1 MKVAVIGCTHAGTS
15 AIVNTAKLYPDAQI
29 TVYERNDNISF
40 LSCGIALYVGGVVK
54 DPDGLFY
61 SSPEKLEGLGVDTKM
76 RHEIVSVDTDRKTLK
91 VRNLVT
97 SETFDDTY
105 DKLIITTGSWPIVPK
120 LEGIDLDNILLSK
133 NYRHSNT
140 IIEKARHAKHITVV
154 GAGYI
159 GVELV
164 EAFQQ
169 NGKQVTLIDSADR
182 ILNKYL
188 DREFSDQI
196 ENSFRK
202 KGIELALGQTVTS
215 FQGEEGRVTK
225 VITDKGEIQTDLV
238 ILCIGF
244 RPNTGLF
251 KGQVDMLDNGAI
263 VVDSYMQTS
272 KPDVYAAGDCCSVLY
287 NPTGKMMYIPLATN
301 AVRMGT
307 LVARNLVK
315 HTTPYMGTQGT
326 SGLKIY
332 EHNIASTGLT
342 EGAAKDEGLQV
353 EAVTITDHY
362 RPEFMPTSESVTL
375 KVVYETETR
384 RVIGAQVI
392 SKADLTQ
399 SINTLSVCI
408 QNRMTIDQLAFIDFF
423 FQPHYNKPWN
433 FLNTAGLQALPEIQ
447 TETPVHV

>member
-61 SSPEKLEGLGVDTKM
+61 SSPEKLEELGVDTKM

-188 DREFSDQI
+188 DREFSDKI
-196 ENSFRK
+196 EESFRE
-202 KGIELALGQTVTS
+202 KGIKLALGQTVTS
-215 FQGEEGRVTK
+215 FQGEEGKVTK

-392 SKADLTQ
+392 SEADLTQ

-447 TETPVHV
+447 TVTPVHV

>member
-61 SSPEKLEGLGVDTKM
+61 SSPEKLEELGVDTKM

-196 ENSFRK
+196 ENSFRE

-215 FQGEEGRVTK
+215 FQGEEGKVNK

-263 VVDSYMQTS
+263 VVNSYMQTN

>member
-1 MKVAVIGCTHAGTS
+1 
-15 AIVNTAKLYPDAQI
+15 
-29 TVYERNDNISF
+29 
-40 LSCGIALYVGGVVK
+40 VK

-61 SSPEKLEGLGVDTKM
+61 SSPEKLEELGVDTKM

-196 ENSFRK
+196 ENSFRE

-215 FQGEEGRVTK
+215 FQGEEGKVTK

-263 VVDSYMQTS
+263 VVNSYMQTN